1 MVGQGGGLQISIWTM
16 KRVRG
21 KLNLQEKSRNAQVR
35 TALQA
40 NERSALQLLVIR
52 EHCLVE
58 EGDGDADGA
67 VCSGGEQAL
76 KLRAEH
82 CECC

>member
-1 MVGQGGGLQISIWTM
+1 M

-35 TALQA
+35 TASQAHKRSALRA

-82 CECC
+82 CERC